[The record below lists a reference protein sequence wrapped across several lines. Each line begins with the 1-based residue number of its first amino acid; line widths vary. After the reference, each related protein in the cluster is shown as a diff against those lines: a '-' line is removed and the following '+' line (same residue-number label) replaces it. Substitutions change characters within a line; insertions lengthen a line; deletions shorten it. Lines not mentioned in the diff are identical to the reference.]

1 MDATMFAQAM
11 KEEKDA
17 MVANYIADTE
27 SSTGALI
34 QKLKEAG
41 AGEDLIKELLDTA
54 LTDVLYM
61 TLLGL
66 DGQMPIGPL
75 TERSYRLAAP
85 DSTLIATGDGT
96 LAEAAYAAFYGG
108 IEE

>member
-1 MDATMFAQAM
+1 MDATIFARAL

-17 MVANYIADTE
+17 LVAGYLADAD
-27 SSTGALI
+27 SPTGALI
-34 QKLKEAG
+34 KQVRDAG
-41 AGEDLIKELLDTA
+41 VSDDVIKEILNGI
-54 LTDVLYM
+54 LTDVYYQ

-96 LAEAAYAAFYGG
+96 LAEAAYEAFYGG
-108 IEE
+108 EE

>member
-41 AGEDLIKELLDTA
+41 AEVEVK
-54 LTDVLYM
+54 
-61 TLLGL
+61 
-66 DGQMPIGPL
+66 
-75 TERSYRLAAP
+75 
-85 DSTLIATGDGT
+85 
-96 LAEAAYAAFYGG
+96 
-108 IEE
+108 

>member
-17 MVANYIADTE
+17 MIANYLADTE
-27 SSTGALI
+27 SSTGAVI
-34 QKLKEAG
+34 KQIKDAG
-41 AGEDLIKELLDTA
+41 ASEDQIKSLLDTA

-96 LAEAAYAAFYGG
+96 LAEAAYEAFYGG
-108 IEE
+108 IED

>member
-1 MDATMFAQAM
+1 MDATIFARAL

-17 MVANYIADTE
+17 LVASYLADAD
-27 SSTGALI
+27 SPTG
-34 QKLKEAG
+34 E
-41 AGEDLIKELLDTA
+41 LIKQVRDAGVSDDVIKEILNGI
-54 LTDVLYM
+54 LTDVYYQ

-96 LAEAAYAAFYGG
+96 LAEAAYEAFYGG
-108 IEE
+108 EE